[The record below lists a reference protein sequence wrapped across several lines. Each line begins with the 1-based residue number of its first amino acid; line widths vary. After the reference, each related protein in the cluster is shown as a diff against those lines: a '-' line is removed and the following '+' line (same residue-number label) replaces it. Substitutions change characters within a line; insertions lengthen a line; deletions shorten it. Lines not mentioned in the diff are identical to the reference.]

1 MRMLIKRKNSRSH
14 EECFVT
20 INWTGV
26 SKEEIKDLATA
37 YCLARAKFLLSESE
51 TVLPPTAEYL
61 AKDLWHAISQND
73 PGARS
78 LSLWAKQAREEQE
91 AKRALQKELDALIA
105 QLPAKEQKLLFE
117 QFL

>member
-91 AKRALQKELDALIA
+91 AKRALQKELAIS
-105 QLPAKEQKLLFE
+105 
-117 QFL
+117 